1 MIAAFIGGTIVIY
14 AVVMKQVLSKST
26 AHLR

>member
-1 MIAAFIGGTIVIY
+1 MLAAFIGGTFVIY